1 MHCSINAIPQII
13 RFAKKKKNSL
23 RKYVNTFEFDLP
35 DWSGL
40 GTAVLGLISSTFLIL
55 SVKTRE
61 EAAANQMF
69 ALALGNRVLNVY
81 VPLGNGH
88 SIRQQS
94 IK

>member
-1 MHCSINAIPQII
+1 MIFSCTATFKSYLRLFGLP
-13 RFAKKKKNSL
+13 RKKNSL

-55 SVKTRE
+55 SVKTRQ

-69 ALALGNRVLNVY
+69 AFQLGNRILNVY
-81 VPLGNGH
+81 LRLGNNYP
-88 SIRQQS
+88 IRQ
-94 IK
+94 